1 MKLKRYL
8 KNLIKPALVFLL
20 VNILI
25 SSGCSRRPPGPLEK
39 TDIEKKFLES
49 FNETTKIE
57 YPLHTSTRI
66 AGKTFWIY
74 IATEKDLLTI
84 NSSRGVGGVMP
95 EKNIKFMDIT
105 CQYESSSFSLDY
117 IFLKYTAEEK
127 GKEKDLLK
135 KTVGGTTLYQDFTD
149 TTILILQKTYFSI
162 GDILRDT
169 EDFNFFAI
177 CLANITKGI
186 KITFVIH
193 RVDMEQFLMN
203 MLPPDEFYTRM
214 ILKTDGSKE
223 IVNDKYGLHVEY
235 NDISLIDFL
244 REQIVSNA
252 RAKVNELEKYS
263 AQQLKA
269 INKLDSIILK
279 TVYDVTEKYEF
290 DDFMF
295 VEIVDLISDER
306 LTVSKRK
313 LISQFASPPKSYYLQ
328 DYNF

>member
-8 KNLIKPALVFLL
+8 KNSIKTVQVLLIASLLLATSCSRKPA
-20 VNILI
+20 
-25 SSGCSRRPPGPLEK
+25 SPLEK
-39 TDIEKKFLES
+39 TSAEEKFLKS
-49 FNETTKIE
+49 FNKTTKIE
-57 YPLHTSTRI
+57 YPLHTSTRVV
-66 AGKTFWIY
+66 GKTFWIY

-84 NSSRGVGGVMP
+84 NSTSGVGGVMP

-105 CQYESSSFSLDY
+105 CQYESSTFNLNY
-117 IFLKYTAEEK
+117 IFLKYSAEEK
-127 GKEKDLLK
+127 AEEKDLLK

-149 TTILILQKTYFSI
+149 TTIVVLQKTYYSI
-162 GDILRDT
+162 GDILRET

-177 CLANITKGI
+177 CLANIKKGI

-193 RVDMEQFLMN
+193 RVDIEQFLMN

-223 IVNDKYGLHVEY
+223 IINDKYGLHVEY

-269 INKLDSIILK
+269 INKLDNIILK
-279 TVYDVTEKYEF
+279 SVYDVTEKYEF

-295 VEIVDLISDER
+295 VEIENLISKER
-306 LTVSKRK
+306 LTLSKRK
-313 LISQFASPPKSYYLQ
+313 LISQFSNPPKSYYLQ
-328 DYNF
+328 